1 MSPVGE
7 PSPKTPNTE
16 ISISPMRRDSYTPS
30 ANPDSRA
37 VSPVAIRRALSPLS
51 RLRDLSPATT
61 RNSIGHDPVKPPVK
75 QPQQIASLRDLNLPP
90 SQQPTPRH
98 QKRRSLPA
106 KLQTYVPPSAP
117 SEQQKPPSQQSPHLY
132 EEIITL
138 TPTQPAPVQS
148 YRRSRQSAVAAPSI
162 ASSHHGKP
170 SLDAVREDSNPAVY
184 RPTNGS
190 GLHDARKFGR
200 EQSGKTPSGRGGGG
214 GGGAYFGQSVN
225 RFDLIAHGIENAFVA
240 MR

>member
-1 MSPVGE
+1 MS
-7 PSPKTPNTE
+7 
-16 ISISPMRRDSYTPS
+16 
-30 ANPDSRA
+30 
-37 VSPVAIRRALSPLS
+37 
-51 RLRDLSPATT
+51 
-61 RNSIGHDPVKPPVK
+61 HDPVKPSVK

-90 SQQPTPRH
+90 SQQPTPRQ

-117 SEQQKPPSQQSPHLY
+117 SEQRKQSSQPSSQLY

-148 YRRSRQSAVAAPSI
+148 YRRSRQSAVAPSI

-170 SLDAVREDSNPAVY
+170 SLDAVRESSNPAVY

-190 GLHDARKFGR
+190 GSHDGRKFGR
-200 EQSGKTPSGRGGGG
+200 ELGGKTAAGGD
-214 GGGAYFGQSVN
+214 GAYFGQSVN
-225 RFDLIAHGIENAFVA
+225 QFDLIANGIENAFVA